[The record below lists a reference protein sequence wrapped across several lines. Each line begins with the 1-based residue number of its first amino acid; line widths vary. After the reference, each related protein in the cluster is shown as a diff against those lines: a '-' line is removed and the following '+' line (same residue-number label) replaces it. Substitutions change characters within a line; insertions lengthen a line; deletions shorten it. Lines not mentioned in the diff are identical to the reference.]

1 MNKFVFLLAFDGV
14 LRVSISFYRV
24 ATGHPAWL
32 VLRWGGGGGE
42 RLPYETDED
51 ACRLT

>member
-1 MNKFVFLLAFDGV
+1 MNKFVFLSAFDGV

-32 VLRWGGGGGE
+32 VPRGGGG

-51 ACRLT
+51 ACRLYLGV